1 MPTYLHID
9 LNCFFASV
17 EQQANPFLRGKPI
30 GIVADPTGRYVR
42 RGVLATA
49 SYQAKAKG
57 VKSGMPA
64 FQAKQLCPEII
75 LIGGDGDKYEY
86 ISNCF
91 NNIVRRYSDDVTQFS
106 IDEAY
111 MEVDSVRHLLG
122 SPTTIAHNIKQA
134 MREELGTCITCSIG
148 IGPNRI
154 LAKLAS
160 DLQKPDGLVEITHEN
175 KFEVLR
181 SVPLDALAGIGP
193 KTRAHLEALGIVD
206 FDDLYKADDLFLKNA
221 FGVWGINLKRVAQGH
236 ESGFFRY
243 THNQQKSI
251 GHSRTVNAN
260 METLEQL
267 KPLLKRLSSKV
278 GQRARKHGLVGQT
291 VHVQWMQCVVQ
302 LLRPDA
308 IVACI
313 ISHQGVL
320 IPAKVKLNV
329 RMECRSQEEVQCL
342 HLRYCFVSRMNGLHL
357 KCGRKCV
364 QRVGALHPLRNLKYA
379 VSTSWH
385 GCIRFSQ
392 SAKLRRCR
400 YRHQLGLTGQTCS
413 MKNKLDCKSIYVQCC
428 RTRRPSH
435 TLLLPALSSSVLESD
450 SSLGST
456 SSVISRLVPAV

>member
-49 SYQAKAKG
+49 SYPAKAKG

-291 VHVQWMQCVVQ
+291 VHVQ
-302 LLRPDA
+302 
-308 IVACI
+308 
-313 ISHQGVL
+313 
-320 IPAKVKLNV
+320 
-329 RMECRSQEEVQCL
+329 
-342 HLRYCFVSRMNGLHL
+342 
-357 KCGRKCV
+357 
-364 QRVGALHPLRNLKYA
+364 LKY
-379 VSTSWH
+379 WDFEH
-385 GCIRFSQ
+385 WGMQRKLGFGINDD
-392 SAKLRRCR
+392 SAIYKEA
-400 YRHQLGLTGQTCS
+400 LGLLVTHRQPT
-413 MKNKLDCKSIYVQCC
+413 KPV
-428 RTRRPSH
+428 
-435 TLLLPALSSSVLESD
+435 
-450 SSLGST
+450 
-456 SSVISRLVPAV
+456 RLVGVSISDTREDVQGDLFDYTKQSHDRMDALDRMRARYGKRTFI

>member
-49 SYQAKAKG
+49 SYPAKAKG

-86 ISNCF
+86 ISKRF
-91 NNIVRRYSDDVTQFS
+91 KNIVRRYSDDVTQFS

-111 MEVDSVRHLLG
+111 MEVDSVRHLFG
-122 SPTTIAHNIKQA
+122 SPLTIAHNIKQEI
-134 MREELGTCITCSIG
+134 REELGAYITCSIG

-291 VHVQWMQCVVQ
+291 VHVQ
-302 LLRPDA
+302 
-308 IVACI
+308 
-313 ISHQGVL
+313 
-320 IPAKVKLNV
+320 
-329 RMECRSQEEVQCL
+329 
-342 HLRYCFVSRMNGLHL
+342 
-357 KCGRKCV
+357 
-364 QRVGALHPLRNLKYA
+364 LKY
-379 VSTSWH
+379 WDFEH
-385 GCIRFSQ
+385 WGMQRKLGFGINDD
-392 SAKLRRCR
+392 SAIYKEA
-400 YRHQLGLTGQTCS
+400 LGLLVAHRQPT
-413 MKNKLDCKSIYVQCC
+413 KPV
-428 RTRRPSH
+428 
-435 TLLLPALSSSVLESD
+435 
-450 SSLGST
+450 
-456 SSVISRLVPAV
+456 RLVGVSISDTREDVQGDLFDYTKQSHDRMDALDRMRARYGKRTFI

>member
-49 SYQAKAKG
+49 SYPAKAKG

-291 VHVQWMQCVVQ
+291 VHVQ
-302 LLRPDA
+302 
-308 IVACI
+308 
-313 ISHQGVL
+313 
-320 IPAKVKLNV
+320 
-329 RMECRSQEEVQCL
+329 
-342 HLRYCFVSRMNGLHL
+342 
-357 KCGRKCV
+357 
-364 QRVGALHPLRNLKYA
+364 LKY
-379 VSTSWH
+379 WDFEH
-385 GCIRFSQ
+385 WGMQRKLGFGINDD
-392 SAKLRRCR
+392 SAIYKEA
-400 YRHQLGLTGQTCS
+400 LGLLVTHRQPT
-413 MKNKLDCKSIYVQCC
+413 KPV
-428 RTRRPSH
+428 
-435 TLLLPALSSSVLESD
+435 
-450 SSLGST
+450 
-456 SSVISRLVPAV
+456 RLVGVSISDTREDVQGDLSCRLQFHTS